1 VEYRQIGSDVIE
13 RASGLAD
20 VFPNRPADEFLEA
33 AA

>member
-1 VEYRQIGSDVIE
+1 VEYQQIGPDVIE
-13 RASGLAD
+13 WASGLAD